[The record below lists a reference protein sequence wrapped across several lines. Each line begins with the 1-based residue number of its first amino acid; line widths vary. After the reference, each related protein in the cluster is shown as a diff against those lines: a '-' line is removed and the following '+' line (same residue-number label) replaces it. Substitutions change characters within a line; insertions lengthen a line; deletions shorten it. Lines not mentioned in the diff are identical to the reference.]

1 MLNGNDPEF
10 KLLNGQ
16 YFVDRDGVLF
26 GYILDSLRTF
36 QLALPSDFSD
46 YKRLQREADFYELYS
61 VADLLHQENLLKP
74 KPEILEIRFLLQ
86 EMQGFFRIF
95 GSCSVTIDELADR
108 ITTFAENFIGMSWK
122 KHHVPSQQSL
132 TPLSLERPSHHD
144 LVFQCGITYSDQS
157 VARYVSIK
165 PDKRKLFNGA
175 NVLGLLIDIL
185 LKDGFLNLGRG
196 RTTKWTLHPGRGWER
211 GMEVAGNG
219 VGPFHLGPLTST
231 PIESSTPSLAT
242 RADSLSSENSESS
255 EEDWLI
261 KVCCPG
267 ARHRYSKRAHAK
279 KSISSRS
286 TKTGD
291 SSILDKKDDFTE
303 KTELTPTTS
312 YQDYTRVPR
321 QESTDL
327 EWLIRLRCPRA
338 QMEQLMPD
346 LKQSFPGVT
355 RFLSKSQSKVCGAS
369 QSEKTKTSESWLTQ
383 KHLSI
388 AQDKVDNQSSKEI
401 EERKRKQLSLY
412 LNYCN
417 EKGGAFLE
425 SYSPSSYDPFFL
437 KTSPDL
443 WKASVPP
450 LRDPLLKEVEGRYIE
465 ASIMQQCETGK
476 LYSSKDVHE
485 LHKTELP
492 PLPLG
497 RQLMNPIDWLKIPFQ
512 YVESDVRQK
521 SRKAH
526 MRARKGKEQEKAR
539 KKEINFLP
547 RASTTRKA
555 RNLLSGSKQE
565 MIWV

>member
-1 MLNGNDPEF
+1 
-10 KLLNGQ
+10 
-16 YFVDRDGVLF
+16 
-26 GYILDSLRTF
+26 
-36 QLALPSDFSD
+36 
-46 YKRLQREADFYELYS
+46 
-61 VADLLHQENLLKP
+61 
-74 KPEILEIRFLLQ
+74 
-86 EMQGFFRIF
+86 
-95 GSCSVTIDELADR
+95 
-108 ITTFAENFIGMSWK
+108 
-122 KHHVPSQQSL
+122 
-132 TPLSLERPSHHD
+132 
-144 LVFQCGITYSDQS
+144 
-157 VARYVSIK
+157 
-165 PDKRKLFNGA
+165 
-175 NVLGLLIDIL
+175 
-185 LKDGFLNLGRG
+185 
-196 RTTKWTLHPGRGWER
+196 
-211 GMEVAGNG
+211 MEVAENG
-219 VGPFHLGPLTST
+219 VSPFHLGPLTST
-231 PIESSTPSLAT
+231 PIESSTSTLPT
-242 RADSLSSENSESS
+242 RADSLSSENSDSS
-255 EEDWLI
+255 GEDWLI
-261 KVCCPG
+261 KVRCPG

-286 TKTGD
+286 TKTET

-312 YQDYTRVPR
+312 YQEYTRVPR

-346 LKQSFPGVT
+346 LKQSFPGIT
-355 RFLSKSQSKVCGAS
+355 SFLSKSQSKVSGRS

-388 AQDKVDNQSSKEI
+388 AQALVNESQDVIGPIQLLLERENCFIREVDRYLKHNDFLALRRREMLYKKWFESVSRPLLQKIQDKVDNQSSKEI
-401 EERKRKQLSLY
+401 EERKRKQLSFY
-412 LNYCN
+412 LKYCN

-437 KTSPDL
+437 KTTPDL

-450 LRDPLLKEVEGRYIE
+450 LHDPLLKEIEGRYIE

-476 LYSSKDVHE
+476 LYSSKDIHE

-497 RQLMNPIDWLKIPFQ
+497 RQFMNPAEWLKIPFQ
-512 YVESDVRQK
+512 YMESDVRKK

-547 RASTTRKA
+547 RGSTTRKA